1 VVQRSMW
8 APLLLLVLPSSSTAT
23 NSTEGRGRCIYR
35 AGRPGFLCDSG
46 QCIERGEV
54 CNGRAEGRGQC
65 QDGSDESIDCC
76 LDQCVTD
83 TGVAICRPDD
93 GYDHSGSTC
102 RDCTKGGYP
111 GFRCDD
117 GSCIYRRQRCDG
129 REQCRDGSDEMDC
142 QWSQCSGVS
151 LPRDAL
157 VYKAGVAGS
166 LCRSCDYN
174 SAGDG
179 FRCSSGRCIL
189 AAWAC
194 DGSTDCADGS
204 DEGSYCRPEE
214 EEVTTEAATTKVAE
228 VTTKAV
234 EEQTTT
240 EAIEEQTTKE
250 APVAEEEE
258 EEVVDAEEEEEEVV
272 VAEDDEEEEVEA
284 EETATERSLAHPRSI
299 EGVQGGGA
307 GAGAAPSPAPAWLLL
322 SLCLLALQG
331 TLSAPWGGAAPSTAS
346 APPSTPSSRQAGSS
360 VNSGA
365 TLATWPTCAVTQR
378 GNTRGSTSRK
388 QVT

>member
-1 VVQRSMW
+1 VGQCTMVRGLVQRCWW
-8 APLLLLVLPSSSTAT
+8 APLLLLVLPTTTAAT
-23 NSTEGRGRCIYR
+23 NSTEERGRCMYR

-65 QDGSDESIDCC
+65 EDGSDESIDCC
-76 LDQCVTD
+76 VEQCVTD

-93 GYDHSGSTC
+93 GYDHSGSNC

-129 REQCRDGSDEMDC
+129 RAQCRDGSDEMDC

-157 VYKAGVAGS
+157 VYRDGVTGS

-174 SAGDG
+174 TAGDG
-179 FRCSSGRCIL
+179 FRCSDGRCIL
-189 AAWAC
+189 GAWAC
-194 DGSTDCADGS
+194 DGDKDCVDGS

-214 EEVTTEAATTKVAE
+214 EVEVTTEAATTKTVE
-228 VTTKAV
+228 DTTKEE

-240 EAIEEQTTKE
+240 EAIEEQTTVGTVAAE
-250 APVAEEEE
+250 EEVAEE
-258 EEVVDAEEEEEEVV
+258 
-272 VAEDDEEEEVEA
+272 
-284 EETATERSLAHPRSI
+284 TWTERPLAHPRSI
-299 EGVQGGGA
+299 EVEGGDAGA
-307 GAGAAPSPAPAWLLL
+307 GAGDPVCPLGWSCTKYSKCDTFDAFLEAGGLFSELRCDPRH
-322 SLCLLALQG
+322 LADVCCDPEGEYPGFHLQG
-331 TLSAPWGGAAPSTAS
+331 ADYEYY
-346 APPSTPSSRQAGSS
+346 
-360 VNSGA
+360 
-365 TLATWPTCAVTQR
+365 
-378 GNTRGSTSRK
+378 
-388 QVT
+388 